1 MFQDYPLIVRVLD
14 LLIVL
19 YCPILQIVAPLTVPP
34 QLLSIPYIDKFER
47 YYPME

>member
-1 MFQDYPLIVRVLD
+1 MFQDYPLIVRVLG

-19 YCPILQIVAPLTVPP
+19 YCPILQIVAPLTVPTL
-34 QLLSIPYIDKFER
+34 LLSIPYIDKFER